1 MAALD
6 SLKLNAARLG
16 ARLSENLAEHS
27 RDLGLIDSFASGSG
41 GGSGKYLES
50 GAVVTNAGIE
60 ETKKM
65 LASKREAERME
76 GLKRVVAMMTKNLP
90 VTSFFPLVTS
100 LLSPSTP
107 LQARSLISAYI
118 VHCAATAPELALL
131 SINAYQKDLSDPN
144 PIIRA
149 GAIKTLALM
158 NLDDIRELVGLAVS
172 KGARDGS
179 WYVRRASADAT
190 ISLWTSDST
199 ASNFDSLLPALV
211 VLLDNASPL
220 TIGAALSA
228 WETLCPNRWDLI
240 HQNYRKWCK
249 ILVDV
254 EEWGQCVVMR
264 VLLRYGRTFFVD
276 PAINDGKV
284 DPDAE
289 LLLKA
294 SEILLQHINPAVTS
308 AAIKVQYYLGPAD
321 RHRTIVKP
329 LLRLMRTTEEVQT
342 FALEECAAIA
352 QSRPDLFVDYVPTF
366 LVRFTD
372 SLASKQVRLRI
383 LVALA
388 TEANINMILTE
399 LFAYV
404 NDSEESFSAEV
415 ITAIG
420 KCARRVP
427 EAMDKCLKALVRLSS
442 SKSDMI
448 VSRSILVLRSLLSST
463 QFPLIVSRL
472 QIIEKLV
479 ALLHENKIGQPAAR
493 ASIYWLVGQFA
504 EDGLLDTIAPDTVR
518 VGAKNFAQESD
529 AAKLQL
535 LTLSA
540 KLVVL
545 SASSPL
551 QPNLTTLSMLFTYL
565 VTLGRYDLVYEVR
578 DRARFLKGLVEQA
591 QTGQAHGEANM
602 TLNEEDF
609 KRGVSIEDL
618 TGSSALAAQHGANH
632 IGLSGRD
639 LRRILFEGKTKAHG
653 QEVAESATELGTFA
667 LALPTRRLLFSSSSS
682 SSALPP
688 YATTRVAPSSIRD
701 PPTLQMSNG
710 SGETAAA
717 ERSSTP
723 LRGFGSDSFPV
734 GSELLSSRSGRASPV
749 VLVPSNLSGESPD
762 PAAGSR
768 SRGSRGRG
776 YVDLDDFLDDDE
788 GETESEED
796 TEEEEGNDEDDDSG
810 QEEESGETE
819 TDTGEDEDESEKEPE
834 IEQQRH

>member
-1 MAALD
+1 MASLD

-76 GLKRVVAMMTKNLP
+76 GLKRVIAMMTKNLP
-90 VTSFFPLVTS
+90 VTNFFPLVTS

-118 VHCAATAPELALL
+118 VHCASTAPELALL

-179 WYVRRASADAT
+179 WYVRRASADAI
-190 ISLWTSDST
+190 ISLWTNDRT
-199 ASNFDSLLPALV
+199 ESNFDSLLPALI

-220 TIGAALSA
+220 TIGAALTA
-228 WETLCPNRWDLI
+228 WETLCPTRWDLV
-240 HQNYRKWCK
+240 HRNYRKWCK

-254 EEWGQCVVMR
+254 EEWGQCVLMR

-276 PAINDGKV
+276 PAVNGGQV

-289 LLLKA
+289 LLLKP
-294 SEILLQHINPAVTS
+294 SEVLLQHINPAVTS

-321 RHRTIVKP
+321 RHKRIVKP
-329 LLRLMRTTEEVQT
+329 LLRLMKTTQEVQT
-342 FALEECAAIA
+342 FALEECATIA
-352 QSRPDLFVDYVPTF
+352 QSRPDLFIEYLSMF

-372 SLASKQVRLRI
+372 SPASKKVRLSI
-383 LVALA
+383 VVALA
-388 TEANINMILTE
+388 IESNIDTILNE

-404 NDSEESFSAEV
+404 NDPDEDFSAKA
-415 ITAIG
+415 ISAIG
-420 KCARRVP
+420 TCARRVP
-427 EAMDKCLKALVRLSS
+427 AAMDRCLKVLIKLSS
-442 SKSDMI
+442 SKSDTI
-448 VSRSILVLRSLLSST
+448 TSRSVLVLRSLLSSN
-463 QFPLIVSRL
+463 QFPRAVSRL
-472 QIIEKLV
+472 EIIEKLV

-504 EDGLLDTIAPDTVR
+504 EDGLVETIAPDTVR
-518 VGAKNFAQESD
+518 VGAKNFAHESD

-545 SASSPL
+545 SASSSF
-551 QPNLTTLSMLFTYL
+551 QPNLTTLTMLFTYIT
-565 VTLGRYDLVYEVR
+565 TLARYDLVYEVR
-578 DRARFLKGLVEQA
+578 DRARFLKGLVDSA
-591 QTGQAHGEANM
+591 QLGQGHASASL
-602 TLNEEDF
+602 TLDEEDF
-609 KRGVSIEDL
+609 KRGVSFEEFG
-618 TGSSALAAQHGANH
+618 GSSESKSVKQG
-632 IGLSGRD
+632 GLNARE
-639 LRRILFEGKTKAHG
+639 LKRILFEGKTAS
-653 QEVAESATELGTFA
+653 AEHDLAEQTVELGTFG
-667 LALPTRRLLFSSSSS
+667 LALPTRRLLFSSASSG
-682 SSALPP
+682 SALPP
-688 YATTRVAPSSIRD
+688 YATSRVAPSSIRD
-701 PPTLQMSNG
+701 PPTPGAPDN
-710 SGETAAA
+710 SGGTVPL

-723 LRGFGSDSFPV
+723 LRGFGSDSLPAS
-734 GSELLSSRSGRASPV
+734 GSGRASPV
-749 VLVPSNLSGESPD
+749 VLVPTNFANQAGESPD
-762 PAAGSR
+762 RRTGAR
-768 SRGSRGRG
+768 SRGRG
-776 YVDLDDFLDDDE
+776 YVDLDDFLDGGD
-788 GETESEED
+788 ESEESSEED
-796 TEEEEGNDEDDDSG
+796 EDSEEEEEEEDGEDDSREEQTESDEDGS
-810 QEEESGETE
+810 
-819 TDTGEDEDESEKEPE
+819 EDEGSEEIDETRRPG
-834 IEQQRH
+834 